1 MFLRDLNGAATYVI
15 DGDNLVINLFA
26 DAGNMYFQPSPD
38 QPAAVEAVEPPAT
51 QGVVTPTVTQPAVA
65 ADILNKPWQWVA
77 FTDAVNGTQDVANP
91 ANYTVQFQSSGVA
104 RIQADCNRGAGGYT
118 IDGSSI
124 SIEIGAMTRA
134 QCPDGSQS
142 DDFVRYLDGA
152 AVWFMDGDN
161 LFIDLFADSGTMK
174 FAPAN

>member
-1 MFLRDLNGAATYVI
+1 MGR
-15 DGDNLVINLFA
+15 
-26 DAGNMYFQPSPD
+26 
-38 QPAAVEAVEPPAT
+38 
-51 QGVVTPTVTQPAVA
+51 
-65 ADILNKPWQWVA
+65 

-118 IDGSSI
+118 YRRLIHLHRD
-124 SIEIGAMTRA
+124 RRHDPR

-161 LFIDLFADSGTMK
+161 LFIDLFRRQRQPRSLLRPTDILC
-174 FAPAN
+174 FV